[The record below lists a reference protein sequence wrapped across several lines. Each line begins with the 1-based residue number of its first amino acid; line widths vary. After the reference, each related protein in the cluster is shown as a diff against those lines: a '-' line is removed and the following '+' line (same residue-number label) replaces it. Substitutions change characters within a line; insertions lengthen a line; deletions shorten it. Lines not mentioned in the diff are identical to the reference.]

1 MVQIHELKF
10 QYPSSQG
17 LILDIPRLEIK
28 QGEKIFIYG
37 PSGCGKT
44 TFLET
49 LAGITAPL
57 SGTVRVCDQDLTQ
70 MSTADRDRFR
80 ADHMGYIFQIFN
92 LIPYL
97 NVIENITLPLYL
109 SAKKRQKIS
118 SEQELGAATSLC
130 HSLGLKPFLSK
141 PVTELSV
148 GQQQR
153 VAAARALLGSPELL
167 LADEPTSSLDYDHRE
182 RFIRLLFDL
191 CTKQSTTLLF
201 VSHDQSLA
209 KLFDRAI
216 SLVEIN
222 KARPF
227 ESVVSL

>member
-1 MVQIHELKF
+1 MVQIHDLKF
-10 QYPSSQG
+10 QYTKSQG
-17 LILDIPRLEIK
+17 LILDVPRLEIK

-49 LAGITAPL
+49 LAGINVPQ
-57 SGTVRVCDQDLTQ
+57 SGVLKIRDQDLTQ
-70 MSTADRDRFR
+70 MTISERDRFR
-80 ADHMGYIFQIFN
+80 SDHLGYIFQSFN

-97 NVIENITLPLYL
+97 NVLENITLPLYL
-109 SAKKRQKIS
+109 SSKKRQKVSRDLEIK
-118 SEQELGAATSLC
+118 AAMSMCQT
-130 HSLGLKPFLSK
+130 LGLEPFLSK
-141 PVTELSV
+141 SVTELSV

-191 CTKQSTTLLF
+191 CTKQNTTLLF

-209 KLFDRAI
+209 RLFDR
-216 SLVEIN
+216 SLNLVEIN
-222 KARPF
+222 KANPLDIP
-227 ESVVSL
+227 VSP